1 MTTPHYPLAD
11 TVRDAFTQQY
21 GATPAAIVRAPGR
34 INLIGEHTDYNDGFV
49 LPAAIDR
56 AVFIAGTRRADR
68 IVRVHSV
75 DYKIDVQFT
84 LDDLQAQDAPPVTL
98 YPRGASWIL
107 QQEGQPIGGMD
118 LAIVSDI
125 PSGAGLSSS
134 AAMGVAMLTLMC
146 ALFHITTYTPT
157 QIAMLSVQIEHNF
170 VGVRTG
176 NMDQLISALGL
187 PDHALLI
194 DCRSLHTTPVPLSPQ
209 VSWLILDTTK
219 RRELTHTEYGMRRQQ
234 CEEAAKLL
242 GVPALRD
249 VTPAMLENKRS
260 VLSDVLYKRAKH
272 VVEEDK
278 RTLEMVD
285 VLNKDDLHAA
295 GQLLNA
301 SHASLR
307 DLFQISI
314 PELDIMAD
322 LAQHAPGCYGARMM
336 GGGFGG
342 SVLALVPN
350 ADAERVSTQVAAGY
364 QAATGLTPIV
374 YVGHAS
380 AGCSLVD

>member
-1 MTTPHYPLAD
+1 MSTASYPLAE
-11 TVRDAFTQQY
+11 TVRAGFAQKY
-21 GATPAAIVRAPGR
+21 GSAPTAIVRAPGR

-49 LPAAIDR
+49 LPAALDR

-68 IVRVHSV
+68 IVRVHSIDYSV
-75 DYKIDVQFT
+75 DMQFT
-84 LDDLQAQDAPPVTL
+84 LDDLRAPDQHPATL
-98 YPRGASWIL
+98 YPRGALWIL
-107 QQEGQPIGGMD
+107 QEEGQSVAGMD

-134 AAMGVAMLTLMC
+134 AAMGVGMLELICTLC
-146 ALFHITTYTPT
+146 DITAYSPTDKAL
-157 QIAMLSVQIEHNF
+157 LSVQIEHRF

-176 NMDQLISALGL
+176 NMDQLISALGQA
-187 PDHALLI
+187 DHALLI
-194 DCRSLHTTPVPLSPQ
+194 DCRSLHTTPVPLPSEA
-209 VSWLILDTTK
+209 SWLILDTSK
-219 RRELTHTEYGMRRQQ
+219 RRDLTHTEYGLRRAQ
-234 CEEAAKLL
+234 CEEAARLL
-242 GVPALRD
+242 GVRALRD
-249 VTPAMLENKRS
+249 VTPAMLENAS
-260 VLSDVLYKRAKH
+260 PTLPDVLLKRARH
-272 VVEEDK
+272 VVYEDQ
-278 RTLEMVD
+278 RTLDMVD
-285 VLNKDDLHAA
+285 VLHNGDLVAA

-322 LAQHAPGCYGARMM
+322 FAQRTPGCYGARMM

-350 ADAERVSTQVAAGY
+350 ADAERIGTQVAAQY
-364 QAATGLTPIV
+364 QSATGLTPIT

-380 AGCSLVD
+380 AGCGLID